1 MNILGIGLVN
11 NENGGLGNHTFSGQM
26 RRADRF
32 CKMAVSAAHAA
43 LSDNRD
49 KITAQSTGIILSTAF
64 GPHPTTF
71 KFLDNLLDY
80 KENEVSPTLFS
91 HSVHNAAASYIAAE
105 FQINGP
111 TLTLAGFGGVFAAA
125 LKLAHCW
132 LENKVC
138 SYVLLGAAEERG
150 PVFDKVFD
158 IAEGSVF
165 FLLSR
170 EEGFC
175 RLEFDKAQGIFPRQN
190 QDGSVVTAQALF
202 DAAAEV
208 KAGKTAEVECAM
220 GDCQVAAVVIKL
232 SWYF

>member
-1 MNILGIGLVN
+1 MNILGTGLVN
-11 NENGGLGNHTFSGQM
+11 KENGDCLDGRAFPGQM

-32 CKMAVSAAHAA
+32 CKMAVSAAQDAIRDSQNKVAA
-43 LSDNRD
+43 QN
-49 KITAQSTGIILSTAF
+49 TGIILATAF

-91 HSVHNAAASYIAAE
+91 HSVHNAAVSYIAAE

-111 TLTLAGFGGVFAAA
+111 TLTLAGFDGVFAEA
-125 LKLAHCW
+125 LKLAQCW

-158 IAEGSVF
+158 IVDGSAF
-165 FLLSR
+165 FLFSQ

-175 RLEFDKAQGIFPRQN
+175 RLKLDQRQGTSPEQGRH
-190 QDGSVVTAQALF
+190 GAVVAARALF
-202 DAAAEV
+202 DATAKVKSGNAAE
-208 KAGKTAEVECAM
+208 AECIIR
-220 GDCQVAAVVIKL
+220 DCQASGTVIKL
-232 SWYF
+232 FH

>member
-1 MNILGIGLVN
+1 MNILGTGLVN
-11 NENGGLGNHTFSGQM
+11 KESGDCLNGRAFSGQM

-32 CKMAVSAAHAA
+32 CKMAVSAAQDAIK
-43 LSDNRD
+43 DNQS
-49 KITAQSTGIILSTAF
+49 KVIAQNTGIILATAF

-91 HSVHNAAASYIAAE
+91 HSVHNAAVSYIAAE

-111 TLTLAGFGGVFAAA
+111 TLTLAGFDGVFVEA
-125 LKLAHCW
+125 LKLARCW

-158 IAEGSVF
+158 ITEGSIF
-165 FLLSR
+165 FLLNQ

-175 RLEFDKAQGIFPRQN
+175 RLKLDQRQGAFPEQGR
-190 QDGSVVTAQALF
+190 DGAVVAARALF
-202 DAAAEV
+202 DAAA
-208 KAGKTAEVECAM
+208 KIKFGNAAEAECIIR
-220 GDCQVAAVVIKL
+220 DCQAYSAVIKL
-232 SWYF
+232 FH